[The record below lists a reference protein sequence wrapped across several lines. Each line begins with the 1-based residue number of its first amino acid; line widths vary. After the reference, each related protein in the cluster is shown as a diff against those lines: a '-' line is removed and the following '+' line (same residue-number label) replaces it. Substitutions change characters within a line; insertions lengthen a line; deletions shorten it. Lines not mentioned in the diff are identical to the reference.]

1 LRQNRP
7 AAKRKKKLKLKKRGK
22 NKLSDSVSKFIDKI
36 HKAPWQCPNYE
47 CGKKHSK
54 LHYAFPGQVD
64 HKKMV
69 MEEGRVKYGREEG
82 KDIACGIMKDE
93 GAMDKMKK
101 LGKSI
106 MNKEEIE
113 SETGPAFD
121 KDGNPSPL
129 FCPHCG
135 WEEELVIILKVK

>member
-1 LRQNRP
+1 MRKNT
-7 AAKRKKKLKLKKRGK
+7 AKSNKKKDKKK
-22 NKLSDSVSKFIDKI
+22 KMSDSLTKFLDKI

-54 LHYAFPGQVD
+54 LHYAFPDQVD

-69 MEEGRVKYGREEG
+69 MEPGRVKYNREEG
-82 KDIACGIMKDE
+82 KGDDQCEMFKGDTDINK
-93 GAMDKMKK
+93 MDTNDK
-101 LGKSI
+101 GV
-106 MNKEEIE
+106 
-113 SETGPAFD
+113 TGPATD

-135 WEEELVIILKVK
+135 WEEELVIIVKTK